1 MKRKLTMPPFVSM
14 IVPCYNEEATI
25 LQLLDAV
32 LAQTYPQSQM
42 EIIIADAFSQDQT
55 RERINMFQ
63 RDHDSLSLRVVDNE
77 RHIIPAALN
86 LAIRESR
93 GEIIVRLDA
102 HSQPNPEYVARCV
115 QALEE
120 GKGANVGGVWEI
132 LPGGKGWMA
141 ESIAAAASHPLGVG
155 DAMYRLNP
163 KAGAV
168 DTVPFGAFRRELV
181 EQIGGFDETLLT
193 NEDYE
198 FNTRVRRSG
207 GVVWLDPQ
215 IRSIYFARA
224 SLFELARQYGRYGF
238 WKWKMLKRYTSTLR
252 WRQALPPL
260 FTASLIVLAV
270 LSVWFSS
277 ARWFLS
283 IEIILYLL
291 VLIAAS
297 VQTAIRNHKPF
308 LIVGLPLSILIMHL
322 SWGSGFL
329 FSLILSP
336 LNQNHG

>member
-1 MKRKLTMPPFVSM
+1 MPPFVSI

-25 LQLLDAV
+25 LQLLEAV
-32 LAQTYPQSQM
+32 LAQTYPHSQM
-42 EIIIADAFSQDQT
+42 EIIIADAFSQDHT
-55 RERINMFQ
+55 RERINLFL
-63 RDHDSLSLRVVDNE
+63 RDHGDFLLRIVDNE
-77 RHIIPAALN
+77 RRNIPAALN
-86 LAIRESR
+86 LAIKQSR

-102 HSQPNPEYVARCV
+102 HSQPNPEYVERCA

-132 LPGGKGWMA
+132 RPGGKGWIA
-141 ESIAAAASHPLGVG
+141 ESIAVAASHPLGVG

-168 DTVPFGAFRRELV
+168 DTIPFGAFRRGLID
-181 EQIGGFDETLLT
+181 QIGGFDETLLT

-198 FNTRVRRSG
+198 FNTRVRQSG

-224 SLFELARQYGRYGF
+224 SFHELARQYGRYGF
-238 WKWKMLKRYTSTLR
+238 WKWRMLKRYANTVR

-260 FTASLIVLAV
+260 FTASLIALIV
-270 LSVWFSS
+270 LSFWFSF
-277 ARWFLS
+277 ARWLLS
-283 IEIILYLL
+283 LEIILYLFI
-291 VLIAAS
+291 LIAAS
-297 VQTAIRNHKPF
+297 VRVALRDHKPF
-308 LIVGLPLSILIMHL
+308 LIAGLPLSILIMHL

-329 FSLILSP
+329 FSFISSP
-336 LNQNHG
+336 LIQNHG

>member
-1 MKRKLTMPPFVSM
+1 MPPFVSI
-14 IVPCYNEEATI
+14 IVPCYNEQATI
-25 LQLLDAV
+25 RQLLDAV
-32 LAQTYPQSQM
+32 LAQTYPHSQM
-42 EIIIADAFSQDQT
+42 EIIIADALSQDNT
-55 RERINMFQ
+55 RERINLFQ
-63 RDHDSLSLRVVDNE
+63 RDHPDLSLRVVDNE
-77 RHIIPAALN
+77 RHSIPAGLN
-86 LAIRESR
+86 LAIKESR

-102 HSQPNPEYVARCV
+102 HSQPNPEYVERCV

-120 GKGANVGGVWEI
+120 GKGANIGGVWEI
-132 LPGGKGWMA
+132 QPGGKGWIA
-141 ESIAAAASHPLGVG
+141 ESIAAAAAHPLGVG

-168 DTVPFGAFRRELV
+168 DTVPFGAFRCGLIDA
-181 EQIGGFDETLLT
+181 IGGFDETLLT

-198 FNTRVRRSG
+198 FNVRVRKAG

-224 SLFELARQYGRYGF
+224 SFRELARQYWRYGF
-238 WKWKMLKRYTSTLR
+238 WKWKMLKRYTNTIR

-260 FTASLIVLAV
+260 FVASLIALII
-270 LSVWFSS
+270 LSFWFSFT
-277 ARWFLS
+277 RWLLS

-291 VLIAAS
+291 FLIVAS
-297 VQTAIRNHKPF
+297 VRVGFRNHKSF
-308 LIVGLPLSILIMHL
+308 LVIGLPLSISIMHL

-329 FSLILSP
+329 FSLISSP

>member
-1 MKRKLTMPPFVSM
+1 MPPFVS
-14 IVPCYNEEATI
+14 IVVPCYNEEATI

-32 LAQTYPQSQM
+32 LAQTYPRSQM
-42 EIIIADAFSQDQT
+42 EIIIADAFSQDKT
-55 RERINMFQ
+55 RERINLFQ
-63 RDHDSLSLRVVDNE
+63 RDHDDLSLRILDNE
-77 RHIIPAALN
+77 RRIIPAALN
-86 LAIRESR
+86 LAIEESR

-102 HSQPNPEYVARCV
+102 HSQPNPEYVERCV

-132 LPGGKGWMA
+132 HSVGKSWIA
-141 ESIAAAASHPLGVG
+141 ESIAVAAAHPLGVG

-168 DTVPFGAFRRELV
+168 DTVPFGAFRRELID
-181 EQIGGFDETLLT
+181 QIGGFDETLLT

-198 FNTRVRRSG
+198 FNTRVRQSG

-215 IRSIYFARA
+215 IHSIYFARA
-224 SLFELARQYGRYGF
+224 SLLELARQYGRYGF
-238 WKWKMLKRYTSTLR
+238 WKWKMLKRYINTLR

-297 VQTAIRNHKPF
+297 VQTAFRNHKSF
-308 LIVGLPLSILIMHL
+308 LIAGLPLSILIMHL

-329 FSLILSP
+329 FSLISSP
-336 LNQNHG
+336 LTQKHG